1 MNSLVTSMG
10 TSLTETGDAATPK
23 TAAGGAGD
31 EDATQLVS
39 HPTAARSLPGV
50 KVTSLGGGAGTGQ
63 QFRQVGR
70 YQVIAAVGRGGMA
83 SVYKAF
89 DPGIERTIALK
100 FLHASLC
107 QDEQYRSRFIREA
120 RAAGMLSH
128 TNIAAVHDVGE
139 IEGRPYI
146 AMEFLEGE
154 PLNEIM

>member
-1 MNSLVTSMG
+1 MNSLVTSRG
-10 TSLTETGDAATPK
+10 PARRERGAAATPK

-39 HPTAARSLPGV
+39 HPTAASSLPGV

-63 QFRQVGR
+63 QIPRGGR
-70 YQVIAAVGRGGMA
+70 SPVIAAVGRGGMA

-120 RAAGMLSH
+120 RAAGLLPPH
-128 TNIAAVHDVGE
+128 NL
-139 IEGRPYI
+139 P
-146 AMEFLEGE
+146 
-154 PLNEIM
+154 